1 MVPGASRI
9 RDEIETPPTRNHA
22 NIRICRPT
30 KRCTCRSAL
39 SRPLLLDSGILL
51 ERRSYFEWG
60 AQAQY
65 RGAGPAPDRGAISYF
80 ELIKRN
86 YQRCYLYSGAS
97 YATHRYGSQA
107 NARPLAHTEHQAS
120 TQHNIGY
127 QHRPYWRRQDTSSE
141 HSVGIRQGS
150 SRCLTCIESTT
161 STNQFISQ
169 RI

>member
-107 NARPLAHTEHQAS
+107 NARPLDGIQNRPGPAMR
-120 TQHNIGY
+120 NIPGFESI
-127 QHRPYWRRQDTSSE
+127 TS
-141 HSVGIRQGS
+141 VNFTGV
-150 SRCLTCIESTT
+150 IEDG
-161 STNQFISQ
+161 NIK
-169 RI
+169 